1 MANVI
6 LRGLA
11 IAAGTGLAMGLTSSR
26 PRTLSGPRAV
36 RYRAALALP
45 PAPSAPLAL
54 TSRDE
59 VLDIEPLLERVERLE
74 DAVDGMKRSPVSV
87 PADFAAAVAKL
98 ERRIDEHTRDL
109 ALLREQVE
117 KAERRAA
124 ESAAAIQRDVE
135 ETRAEIPGI
144 VERTVAART
153 EDLQSR
159 LSAEI
164 EQSRERML
172 QVFERAIDDRISSR
186 IGAIERTLAEQ
197 AGSIE
202 VLNTRSVE
210 TDRNLQ
216 RLVVAIEKLCERT
229 QLIPAT
235 NAEPA
240 APAPYAAR
248 AFEAQLQDA
257 MQRDSIQRGPAPQP
271 DRPVEVPAPAFAA
284 TEARPKK
291 SRFLFRNL
299 MVAGFA
305 VLASR
310 FLR

>member
-26 PRTLSGPRAV
+26 TRTLSGPRAV
-36 RYRAALALP
+36 RYRPAIALP
-45 PAPSAPLAL
+45 PAPEPLAL
-54 TSRDE
+54 PAHDD

-74 DAVDGMKRSPVSV
+74 DAVDGMKRA

-98 ERRIDEHTRDL
+98 ERRIDEQTRDL
-109 ALLREQVE
+109 ELLRQQVE
-117 KAERRAA
+117 AAERNL
-124 ESAAAIQRDVE
+124 QQ
-135 ETRAEIPGI
+135 TRVEIPEI
-144 VERTVAART
+144 VERSVAART
-153 EDLQSR
+153 EDLRSR
-159 LSAEI
+159 FSAEI

-172 QVFERAIDDRISSR
+172 EVFERAIDDRISSR

-202 VLNTRSVE
+202 ALNTRAAE
-210 TDRNLQ
+210 TDHNLQ
-216 RLVVAIEKLCERT
+216 RLVSAIEKLCERA
-229 QLIPAT
+229 QLIPPTA
-235 NAEPA
+235 AEP
-240 APAPYAAR
+240 R
-248 AFEAQLQDA
+248 AFESQLQDA
-257 MQRDSIQRGPAPQP
+257 MRRDEPT
-271 DRPVEVPAPAFAA
+271 VEVPAPSFAA
-284 TEARPKK
+284 AEARPKK

-299 MVAGFA
+299 VVAGLA

>member
-11 IAAGTGLAMGLTSSR
+11 IAAGTGLAMGLTSG
-26 PRTLSGPRAV
+26 RTRTMSGPRAV
-36 RYRAALALP
+36 RYRPAVALP
-45 PAPSAPLAL
+45 PPAQEPLAL

-59 VLDIEPLLERVERLE
+59 VLDIEPLLDRVERLE
-74 DAVDGMKRSPVSV
+74 DAVDGMKRAPGGV
-87 PADFAAAVAKL
+87 PADFAAALASL
-98 ERRIDEHTRDL
+98 ERRIDAQTRDL
-109 ALLREQVE
+109 QSLREQVE
-117 KAERRAA
+117 EAERRTMESVAA
-124 ESAAAIQRDVE
+124 VQRDVE
-135 ETRAEIPGI
+135 QTRAEIPEI

-153 EDLQSR
+153 EDLRSR
-159 LSAEI
+159 FSAEI

-202 VLNTRSVE
+202 ALNTRAAE
-210 TDRNLQ
+210 TDHNLQ
-216 RLVVAIEKLCERT
+216 RLVSAIEKLCERT
-229 QLIPAT
+229 QLIPPVA
-235 NAEPA
+235 AEPA
-240 APAPYAAR
+240 PAPSPYAAR
-248 AFEAQLQDA
+248 AFESQLQDA
-257 MQRDSIQRGPAPQP
+257 MRGSVSKPEQA
-271 DRPVEVPAPAFAA
+271 VEIPTPTFVASQ
-284 TEARPKK
+284 ERPKK

-299 MVAGFA
+299 IVAGFA

>member
-11 IAAGTGLAMGLTSSR
+11 IAAGTGLAMGLTSG
-26 PRTLSGPRAV
+26 RTRTISGPRAV
-36 RYRAALALP
+36 RFRPAIALP
-45 PAPSAPLAL
+45 PPPQEPLAL

-74 DAVDGMKRSPVSV
+74 DAVDGMKRAPT
-87 PADFAAAVAKL
+87 DFAASLAKL
-98 ERRIDEHTRDL
+98 ERRMDEQTRDL
-109 ALLREQVE
+109 ALLRQQVE
-117 KAERRAA
+117 QAELRTVESVAA
-124 ESAAAIQRDVE
+124 VQRDVE
-135 ETRAEIPGI
+135 QTRVEIPEI

-153 EDLQSR
+153 EDLRSR
-159 LSAEI
+159 FAAEI

-186 IGAIERTLAEQ
+186 IGAIEHTLAEQ

-202 VLNTRSVE
+202 ALHTRAAE
-210 TDRNLQ
+210 TDHNLQ
-216 RLVVAIEKLCERT
+216 RLVSAIEKLCERT
-229 QLIPAT
+229 QLIPSPA
-235 NAEPA
+235 AEPA
-240 APAPYAAR
+240 PPPAPYAAR
-248 AFEAQLQDA
+248 AFESQLQDA
-257 MQRDSIQRGPAPQP
+257 MRRDSLPKPEL
-271 DRPVEVPAPAFAA
+271 PVEVPTPAFIASQ
-284 TEARPKK
+284 ERPKK

-299 MVAGFA
+299 IVAGFA

>member
-11 IAAGTGLAMGLTSSR
+11 IAAGTGLAMGLTSGRTRTISR
-26 PRTLSGPRAV
+26 PHAV
-36 RYRAALALP
+36 RYRPAIALP
-45 PAPSAPLAL
+45 PPPPDPLPLA
-54 TSRDE
+54 TRDD

-74 DAVDGMKRSPVSV
+74 DLVDGMKRAPAAV
-87 PADFAAAVAKL
+87 PADFAAAVANL
-98 ERRIDEHTRDL
+98 ERRIDEQTRDL

-117 KAERRAA
+117 QAERRAM
-124 ESAAAIQRDVE
+124 ESAAAVQRDVE
-135 ETRAEIPGI
+135 QTRAEIPEI

-153 EDLQSR
+153 EDLRSR
-159 LSAEI
+159 FSAEI

-202 VLNTRSVE
+202 ALNARA
-210 TDRNLQ
+210 TDTDHNLQ
-216 RLVVAIEKLCERT
+216 RLVSAIEKLCERT
-229 QLIPAT
+229 QLIPPTA
-235 NAEPA
+235 AETA
-240 APAPYAAR
+240 APPAPYAAR
-248 AFEAQLQDA
+248 AFESQLQDA
-257 MQRDSIQRGPAPQP
+257 MRRDEPS
-271 DRPVEVPAPAFAA
+271 VEVPAPAFAA
-284 TEARPKK
+284 SEARPKK

>member
-11 IAAGTGLAMGLTSSR
+11 IAAGTGLAMGLTSG
-26 PRTLSGPRAV
+26 RTRTFSGPRAV
-36 RYRAALALP
+36 RYRPAIALP
-45 PAPSAPLAL
+45 PPPQEPLAL

-74 DAVDGMKRSPVSV
+74 DAVDGMKRSPS
-87 PADFAAAVAKL
+87 DFAAALAKL
-98 ERRIDEHTRDL
+98 ERRMDEQTRDL
-109 ALLREQVE
+109 ALLRQQVE
-117 KAERRAA
+117 QAELRTMESVAA
-124 ESAAAIQRDVE
+124 VQRGVE
-135 ETRAEIPGI
+135 QTRVEIPEI
-144 VERTVAART
+144 VERTVAARA
-153 EDLQSR
+153 EDLRSR
-159 LSAEI
+159 FAAEI

-202 VLNTRSVE
+202 ALNTRAAE
-210 TDRNLQ
+210 TDHNLQ
-216 RLVVAIEKLCERT
+216 RLVSAIEKLCERA
-229 QLIPAT
+229 QLIPPT
-235 NAEPA
+235 VAEP

-248 AFEAQLQDA
+248 AFESQLQDA
-257 MQRDSIQRGPAPQP
+257 IRRDSILQP
-271 DRPVEVPAPAFAA
+271 ELPVEVPAPAFVANQ
-284 TEARPKK
+284 ERPKK

-299 MVAGFA
+299 IVAGFA

-310 FLR
+310 LLR